1 MSSST
6 ISIFGNKIFSQI
18 LKEMKIFSTYTI
30 KYYEELNL
38 CIKDAEKK
46 HQLVVFFIN
55 ESNKSFL
62 ADIEKIKFPLI
73 VIGDSLVLRKI
84 SSKNMN
90 NQLAIPFTILDFKK
104 KVITAIAVNE
114 YQKNSLINL
123 NDYIIDKNE
132 RKIKKSNLELQLSEK
147 EINFLMLFTKNKE
160 PISKNSVLKKVW
172 NYSSESETHTV
183 ETHIHRLKKKFKDT
197 FDDENLIKSK
207 NSGYKLN

>member
-1 MSSST
+1 MQSKT

-183 ETHIHRLKKKFKDT
+183 ETHIHRLRKKILQKFNDSN
-197 FDDENLIKSK
+197 FIKNNSK
-207 NSGYKLN
+207 GYYI